1 MNRSTTSHFYLLEN
15 FLIEKNRIS
24 LKAVDDVWE
33 DFLLEFNQGTLT
45 HDQIL
50 IIDNDLFLR
59 GPNLD
64 LLQLADIDSI
74 VN

>member
-1 MNRSTTSHFYLLEN
+1 M
-15 FLIEKNRIS
+15 
-24 LKAVDDVWE
+24 DDVWK

-64 LLQLADIDSI
+64 LLQLDNVENI

>member
-1 MNRSTTSHFYLLEN
+1 M
-15 FLIEKNRIS
+15 IEKNRIS
-24 LKAVDDVWE
+24 LKTVDDVWK

-64 LLQLADIDSI
+64 LLQLDNVENI

>member
-1 MNRSTTSHFYLLEN
+1 MNLSKTSRFYLLEN

-64 LLQLADIDSI
+64 LLQLAEVDSI